1 MKTDTPSIIDVL
13 KVATWILYGGS
24 IVYFSLLL
32 IHTMA
37 HLLFYDSFPTLK
49 LITDLPDLR
58 QKDLSDFIGITSILL
73 FSASLHISLW
83 KKVKSVLE
91 KVNLQNPFSIKMVK
105 RMEQIAF
112 IMLGIYVV
120 GYLGDSYA
128 KQLSK
133 TFDNIDI
140 DLSKDMLY
148 AFNAGIIYVFS
159 QVMKRGLEL
168 QEEQNLTI

>member
-1 MKTDTPSIIDVL
+1 
-13 KVATWILYGGS
+13 
-24 IVYFSLLL
+24 
-32 IHTMA
+32 
-37 HLLFYDSFPTLK
+37 
-49 LITDLPDLR
+49 
-58 QKDLSDFIGITSILL
+58 
-73 FSASLHISLW
+73 
-83 KKVKSVLE
+83 
-91 KVNLQNPFSIKMVK
+91 
-105 RMEQIAF
+105 MEQIAF